1 MRACLKIDGVT
12 LKTRLVAVFC
22 SCQPS
27 AGTEGVETGADVSEG
42 EQGEGVLCACKAIQ
56 PMLGKEG
63 HEEGV
68 WTV

>member
-42 EQGEGVLCACKAIQ
+42 E
-56 PMLGKEG
+56 
-63 HEEGV
+63 
-68 WTV
+68 